1 MTVDDIINN
10 VVLPNEGGYVN
21 DSRDAGGET
30 NYGITI
36 ATARSQG
43 YTGPMKQMPKD
54 FAIEVY
60 RRQYADAPG
69 FTAIGAISM
78 PLAALLIDIGVNMG
92 PTVASGFLQRAL
104 NALNNGGTLYADLII
119 DGQAGQKTRDALT
132 AYLRRRQGNGEMV
145 LIQAIKGL
153 RIERYISLGEA
164 KATNEAFMFGWL
176 VRAAA

>member
-1 MTVDDIINN
+1 MTVDDVINN

-21 DSRDAGGET
+21 DARDAGGET
-30 NYGITI
+30 NFGITI

-43 YTGPMKQMPKD
+43 YTGPMKAMPKS

-78 PLAALLIDIGVNMG
+78 PVAELLIDIGVNMG
-92 PTVASGFLQRAL
+92 PKVAAGFLQRAL
-104 NALNNGGTLYADLII
+104 NALNNGGTLYPDLIA
-119 DGQAGQKTRDALT
+119 DGAAGQKTRDALT
-132 AYLRRRQGNGEMV
+132 AYLRRRAGNGEKV
-145 LIQAIKGL
+145 LLSAINGL

-164 KATNEAFMFGWL
+164 RVANEAFMFGWL
-176 VRAAA
+176 TRAAA